1 MYRGEGFGGSDYSS
15 RELSET
21 SRFASM
27 FQGLLDAGPAVG
39 AMVRLQRLHIV
50 DLAGVLI
57 RISSDG
63 QVALLDALHVLPSD

>member
-1 MYRGEGFGGSDYSS
+1 
-15 RELSET
+15 
-21 SRFASM
+21 M